1 MTNQNF
7 CNGCKKNNLQDLN
20 FDKLQI
26 CKNCL
31 LVSRKIEKKF
41 FSRIKKI
48 FKTNK
53 GYSWNLKDLKNRSK
67 INFYFFNKIL
77 KFTQIKK
84 KDQILDLGSG
94 YGPLLH
100 ILKQKNYSAIGVE
113 PSLKNSKISKKLGHK
128 VINNILKKNTF
139 KDKKFKVIVSLYVF
153 TYIHDLADNFNIF
166 RKILKDDGYI
176 LLRIHQYKF
185 SKTYWQRDHFKI
197 LGKKVTNH
205 FSNNSLKNLFNFH
218 NFDIVLFEPNLD
230 GTTIIAKKVKKKKY
244 KMIGN
249 YKFEIFYLNYLLFYV
264 SNIMLGLYKIKI
276 KVRNLFYK
284 LKY

>member
-31 LVSRKIEKKF
+31 LVSRQIEKNF

-77 KFTQIKK
+77 KFTQINK

-153 TYIHDLADNFNIF
+153 TYIHDLADSFNIF

-218 NFDIVLFEPNLD
+218 NFDIVLFEKNIE
-230 GTTIIAKKVKKKKY
+230 GVTIIAKKVKNKKY
-244 KMIGN
+244 ERIGN
-249 YKFEIFYLNYLLFYV
+249 YKFEIFYIRYLVFLI
-264 SNIMLGLYKIKI
+264 SNIFLFLHKI
-276 KVRNLFYK
+276 KVRLRKALF
-284 LKY
+284 